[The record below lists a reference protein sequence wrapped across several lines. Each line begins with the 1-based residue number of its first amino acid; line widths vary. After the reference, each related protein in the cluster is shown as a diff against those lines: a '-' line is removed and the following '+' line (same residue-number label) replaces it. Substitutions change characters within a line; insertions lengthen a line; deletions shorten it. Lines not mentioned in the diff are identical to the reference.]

1 MNKNYKNVI
10 TVLLIIGIL
19 TCTLLIGCGGA
30 SNNDITE
37 KTTEASQ
44 ESSTVEVSE
53 SQESN
58 TVKATESQN
67 HRDDIQST
75 ENEKNTTVAVTTSP
89 VQKATE
95 KATEK
100 KITDKTSNEKKE
112 TVPTSKPTQAVT
124 ETPEPTEAPKIKTCT
139 ITVDDF
145 CSSKTIEIVEGET
158 VYDILKKT
166 GASVSARNTG
176 YGVYIEGINGRFEF
190 DEGPTSGWVYTVN
203 GSRPSTSCNKYEVKS
218 GDKIV
223 WTYVEEM

>member
-53 SQESN
+53 SQ
-58 TVKATESQN
+58 N
-67 HRDDIQST
+67 HREDIQST
-75 ENEKNTTVAVTTSP
+75 ENEKKTTVAVTTSP

-95 KATEK
+95 K
-100 KITDKTSNEKKE
+100 KITDKKSNEKKE

-203 GSRPSTSCNKYEVKS
+203 GSRPSTSCNKYKVKS